1 MCITLSYWSKI
12 LCNAETE
19 VTMTGFRSTPT
30 NVITWQKHRQPA
42 KMATVINSVF
52 AILLLFIACCSA
64 DSIFSR
70 VLDDISSCSK
80 SCANTYSPHTFEK
93 VK

>member
-1 MCITLSYWSKI
+1 
-12 LCNAETE
+12 
-19 VTMTGFRSTPT
+19 
-30 NVITWQKHRQPA
+30 
-42 KMATVINSVF
+42 MATVINSVF
-52 AILLLFIACCSA
+52 AILLLFIAFCSA

-93 VK
+93 VKLTGEFSSFYVQPTTVESQQSH